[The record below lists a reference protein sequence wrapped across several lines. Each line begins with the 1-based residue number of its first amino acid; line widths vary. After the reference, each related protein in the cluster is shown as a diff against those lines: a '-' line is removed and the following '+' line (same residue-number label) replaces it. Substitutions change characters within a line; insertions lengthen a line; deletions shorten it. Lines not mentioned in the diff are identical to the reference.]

1 MKQKLKDFDLVI
13 GFDTEYTRVDR
24 QEENDD
30 ELGPCFNSADEPDGV
45 HFLCYSVALFNPAT
59 GKRVSSLLN
68 IKQGRSHRWSFA
80 KLIQQSIKTAIRN
93 CIISK
98 VEIRSREERKQ
109 NFRIALVCH
118 YSRADLPGF
127 SDFSSLKTKFDN
139 VRKTFVT
146 IQRPHKIQCRLIN
159 RRFTDCTIRLFDTRL
174 LAPSGAWSLEK
185 LGDLLGFKKLSVPK
199 VLNET
204 GNSVPGIE
212 RMDIVQS
219 QYPELFEKYAL
230 RDAELALEWLV
241 QIDQFRD
248 LWDLSNL
255 SQTIGA
261 VAVAKI
267 RQVVG
272 LDDFAFFGI
281 EYTQGS
287 MKRSETQFA
296 SGIRNNL
303 SLIANCFHGGR
314 NEAFVH
320 GIFEAKDNKNWQDW
334 DLSGAYSTGMALFGM
349 IDWEAPLHTNKLD
362 DLIVL
367 SSYCVA
373 HVKFSF
379 PQNTRF
385 PSLPV
390 DAGPEGLIYPLEG
403 EAYVTGY
410 ELRVAIE
417 QGTELKILAGLKFEI
432 KQNSN
437 RRPLVDFIQAVNKGR
452 SEHKAPAASSKNPME
467 LLFKECGNSG
477 YGKIAQGIA
486 RYKTTSG
493 NHSKKT
499 FNSRTGESTE
509 LEESQISNPVFAAM
523 ITGLLRAIV
532 SEILANLPQNITV
545 LSVTTDG
552 WLSDASQQEVISATN
567 GPLCSLFR
575 ELRGCVSTD
584 GSDEIIELKNTA
596 KTVLICKTRGA
607 FTIEP
612 GGEKPE
618 NVILAKA
625 GHRLETP
632 CNSDLETGREFARI
646 YGTRTSET
654 KLYRKDFIS
663 FRDQWATASDL
674 IDRPKWAKLSL
685 EYDWKRRPAH
695 PNENFGLLRFNTRPW
710 NNIDEFRTSRH
721 AFNDWRE
728 AGNVCATTYDLSR
741 FYEWKRKGS
750 GKRAPSDH
758 SLFESVVVH
767 NWASGQKGF
776 PTRVRGSSKG
786 YSKTEIT
793 KVLSTMGVSHV
804 TVKKLEK
811 LASKPEN
818 RQVCSEDMTNND
830 LWLAAHILLVLG
842 NEALKTC
849 ISKYHECSFSIHKK
863 AINLLEINTLKP
875 FEGTSPKPCIWG
887 RSGRGETNEHRFLK
901 SSCAHLRETAINRLQ
916 KVTPQ
921 NRFKVVNG
929 RILPDIIT

>member
-1 MKQKLKDFDLVI
+1 
-13 GFDTEYTRVDR
+13 
-24 QEENDD
+24 
-30 ELGPCFNSADEPDGV
+30 
-45 HFLCYSVALFNPAT
+45 
-59 GKRVSSLLN
+59 
-68 IKQGRSHRWSFA
+68 
-80 KLIQQSIKTAIRN
+80 
-93 CIISK
+93 
-98 VEIRSREERKQ
+98 
-109 NFRIALVCH
+109 
-118 YSRADLPGF
+118 
-127 SDFSSLKTKFDN
+127 
-139 VRKTFVT
+139 
-146 IQRPHKIQCRLIN
+146 
-159 RRFTDCTIRLFDTRL
+159 
-174 LAPSGAWSLEK
+174 
-185 LGDLLGFKKLSVPK
+185 
-199 VLNET
+199 
-204 GNSVPGIE
+204 
-212 RMDIVQS
+212 MDIVQS
-219 QYPELFEKYAL
+219 QYPKLFEEYAL
-230 RDAELALEWLV
+230 RDAEIALEWLV
-241 QIDQFRD
+241 QIDKFRD
-248 LWDLSNL
+248 LWDLFNL
-255 SQTIGA
+255 SPTIGA
-261 VAVAKI
+261 IAVAKI

-281 EYTQGS
+281 EYTEGS
-287 MKRSETQFA
+287 RKRSEAQFV

-320 GIFEAKDNKNWQDW
+320 GVFEAKDNKSWQDW
-334 DLSGAYSTGMALFGM
+334 DLNGAYTTGMALFGM
-349 IDWEAPLHTNKLD
+349 IDWEAPIHTDKLA

-367 SSYCVA
+367 DTFCVS

-379 PQNTRF
+379 PQKTRF
-385 PSLPV
+385 PSLAV
-390 DAGPEGLIYPLEG
+390 DMGPEGLIYPLEG

-410 ELRVAIE
+410 ELCVAIE
-417 QGTELKILAGLKFEI
+417 QGAELQILAGLRFEI
-432 KQNSN
+432 EQNTN

-452 SEHKAPAASSKNPME
+452 SEHKTPSESSKSPME

-499 FNSRTGESTE
+499 FDSRTGENAE

-523 ITGLLRAIV
+523 ITGLLRAVV
-532 SEILANLPQNITV
+532 SEILANLPQSIAV

-552 WLSDASQQEVISATN
+552 WLSDASEREVISATK
-567 GPLCSLFR
+567 GPICSLFR
-575 ELRGCVSTD
+575 ELRGFVSTD
-584 GSDEIIELKNTA
+584 GSAQITEFKNTA
-596 KTVLICKTRGA
+596 KTILICKTRGA

-612 GGEKPE
+612 GGEKPK

-632 CNSDLETGREFARI
+632 CTSDLETGREFARI
-646 YGTRTSET
+646 FGARTAET

-663 FRDQWATASDL
+663 LREQWATASDL
-674 IDRPKWAKLSL
+674 IDRTKLAKLSL

-710 NNIDEFRTSRH
+710 NNIDEFRNFRH

-776 PTRVRGSSKG
+776 STRVRGSSKG
-786 YSKTEIT
+786 YSKAEIT
-793 KVLSTMGVSHV
+793 TVLSRMGVSHV

-811 LASKPEN
+811 LASNPEG

-842 NEALKTC
+842 DEALKTC

-863 AINLLEINTLKP
+863 AINLLEINTLNP
-875 FEGTSPKPCIWG
+875 FEGTSPKSCIWG
-887 RSGRGETNEHRFLK
+887 RSVREETSEGAF
-901 SSCAHLRETAINRLQ
+901 
-916 KVTPQ
+916 
-921 NRFKVVNG
+921 
-929 RILPDIIT
+929 